1 MIRLITNVV
10 GMICPLKQTGPSTDF
25 VDGPENSKKCSLNW
39 TNVIYFTTNACV
51 VKQPSLKD
59 NSSSRITLKSVMLM
73 ADQNGK
79 IEPRGCPTKRVQTL
93 GILRRFQAFS
103 TPEPFFNWTVSPSS
117 PQRRYPFYVRRGL
130 RKPLA
135 RLL

>member
-25 VDGPENSKKCSLNW
+25 VDGPENSKKCSLNR

-59 NSSSRITLKSVMLM
+59 NSSSRIALKSVMLM

-79 IEPRGCPTKRVQTL
+79 IEARGCPTKRAPDA
-93 GILRRFQAFS
+93 GDSAPFSGSFLRISLFLVGRQS
-103 TPEPFFNWTVSPSS
+103 HPRPSAGNAN
-117 PQRRYPFYVRRGL
+117 RYIKYLKKFL
-130 RKPLA
+130 T
-135 RLL
+135 